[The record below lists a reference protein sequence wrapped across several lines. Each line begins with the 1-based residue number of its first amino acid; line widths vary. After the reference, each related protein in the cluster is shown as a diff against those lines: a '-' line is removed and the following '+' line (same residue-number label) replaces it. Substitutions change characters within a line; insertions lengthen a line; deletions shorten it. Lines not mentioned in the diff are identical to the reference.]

1 METHE
6 PHVRPGRT
14 RRPRLG
20 WAWFAGADARVLALV
35 PSERSFLDAQGLVV
49 ATMAVRHGLRRR
61 GRGERLVER
70 PASAHPVARSR
81 LDGRHLHRRPADLQE
96 LRDESRHERRAG
108 RPARRTLGDARARA
122 RSADGA
128 VHLPAVDLEA
138 TDADERARAEDRAP
152 GRDRLLRAQDQ
163 AGQPRRSRRSRTPRR
178 RSRTGSRSSPAS
190 PAARTTSRRA
200 RTRTAQAAGTGV
212 ATTPPRRTRLA
223 RRSCVTARST
233 ARRSPS
239 SRRRSATGRRAR
251 RPRRPAASTPS
262 ETTRT
267 CSPARRR

>member
-49 ATMAVRHGLRRR
+49 ATMAVVTGFAVAVAGSGWWNVPLH
-61 GRGERLVER
+61 
-70 PASAHPVARSR
+70 AHPVARSR

-96 LRDESRHERRAG
+96 LRDEPRHEPRAR
-108 RPARRTLGDARARA
+108 RPARRTLRDARARA
-122 RSADGA
+122 RAADGA

-163 AGQPRRSRRSRTPRR
+163 AGRRGDRIDPERRDDAREPGPEVHPPLRLREQRAVVLAHAPLGLRALVSLLRR
-178 RSRTGSRSSPAS
+178 PGEHGSRSTPARP
-190 PAARTTSRRA
+190 PAQSSEDRRA
-200 RTRTAQAAGTGV
+200 QGEDRRLADERGGRDV
-212 ATTPPRRTRLA
+212 GPRRT
-223 RRSCVTARST
+223 
-233 ARRSPS
+233 PS
-239 SRRRSATGRRAR
+239 A
-251 RPRRPAASTPS
+251 
-262 ETTRT
+262 TTRT